1 MLLVGREE
9 KEKEIINGNLESSN
23 SQRDFSVSVKNED
36 MVVGRADFIGRI
48 SNLWIGWEAR
58 VA

>member
-23 SQRDFSVSVKNED
+23 SQRDFSTSVKNED
-36 MVVGRADFIGRI
+36 MVLGRAEQ
-48 SNLWIGWEAR
+48 LP
-58 VA
+58 